1 MKKTLITLIFALLLV
16 GCKSKERPNLEAYSL
31 SKIQSYSYDQ
41 SLYTRVK
48 LMDYPSNTK
57 GLDSYDKKDLA
68 NLDYNKEVKLADLFF
83 RIPEKGQIF
92 KNNNIYYIDF
102 PTSLAYDLVISFE
115 DLSDFYDYDLI
126 DLSSKIIKEKNLS
139 QKIIS
144 MPIKNIMTNL
154 DSAYFISKEGNKTST
169 HFFIKGDRGLLYFVI
184 NEDTSKSNASAAIM
198 ADMLMTA
205 YTMPD
210 DPLEINKSFKDH
222 KDALSVFATKDI
234 LIDKQKIKIPE
245 NFYLHQ
251 DDDNIKSFIAK
262 DKNEVIAEIII
273 KEDKITGDI
282 YEAYSQNSGQIL
294 YPAQIVNMGK
304 IKKSKNILEG
314 DVRIYLQNDTLTGK
328 KYLIKTNDSYI
339 SLIVSGPLA
348 NESLVKS
355 MAESIKQS
363 IK

>member
-16 GCKSKERPNLEAYSL
+16 GCKSKDRPNLEAYSL
-31 SKIQSYSYDQ
+31 SKIQAYSYDQ
-41 SLYTRVK
+41 SLYTKVK
-48 LMDYPSNTK
+48 LIDYPSNIK

-92 KNNNIYYIDF
+92 KNDNIYYIDF

-139 QKIIS
+139 QKIRS
-144 MPIKNIMTNL
+144 MPIKNSMANL
-154 DSAYFISKEGNKTST
+154 DSAYFISKDANKTST

-184 NEDTSKSNASAAIM
+184 SEDTSKSNASAAIM

-205 YTMPD
+205 YNAPD

-222 KDALSVFATKDI
+222 KDALSVFANKEI

-251 DDDNIKSFIAK
+251 DDDKLKSFIAK

-282 YEAYSQNSGQIL
+282 YQAYSQNSGQIL

-304 IKKSKNILEG
+304 INKYKNILEG

-339 SLIVSGPLA
+339 SLIVAGPLA